1 MNRHATS
8 RCTVA
13 HGQTRWLGC
22 AAVVGWQS
30 TDVGERRSS
39 SISTRVPSSMN
50 CGAAYVT
57 KSQMGVGNREV
68 RTTGSRELSAE
79 VDIAGNPTTS
89 AGDEI

>member
-13 HGQTRWLGC
+13 HGQTRWLWC
-22 AAVVGWQS
+22 AAVVWWQS
-30 TDVGERRSS
+30 TDVGQRRGS